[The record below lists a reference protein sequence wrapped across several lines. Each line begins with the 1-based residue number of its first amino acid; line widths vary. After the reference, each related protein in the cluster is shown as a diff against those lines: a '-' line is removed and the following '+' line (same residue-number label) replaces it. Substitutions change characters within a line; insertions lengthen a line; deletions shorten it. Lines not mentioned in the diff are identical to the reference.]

1 MAVLKKAA
9 GHQGRHIF
17 EVAGPTVKLLALGQW
32 ASSKIKHCPKISWC
46 LEAGRF
52 GYRLYQ
58 SLWEMSEWCDH
69 YNIHSW
75 PKWYIYIPIF
85 FLNPMKRIWAI
96 IRAPVMRAHMGY
108 LLGKSK
114 KIMEKCNYYNVTN
127 PELAS
132 YISPSPPPPPPPP
145 PPPDSKVHGA
155 TRVLSA
161 PDGPHVVPMK
171 FAIRASKDSLCTKLE
186 DHKWKN

>member
-1 MAVLKKAA
+1 
-9 GHQGRHIF
+9 
-17 EVAGPTVKLLALGQW
+17 
-32 ASSKIKHCPKISWC
+32 
-46 LEAGRF
+46 
-52 GYRLYQ
+52 
-58 SLWEMSEWCDH
+58 
-69 YNIHSW
+69 
-75 PKWYIYIPIF
+75 
-85 FLNPMKRIWAI
+85 
-96 IRAPVMRAHMGY
+96 MRAHMGY

-114 KIMEKCNYYNVTN
+114 QFMEKCNYFNVTN

-132 YISPSPPPPPPPP
+132 YISPP

-155 TRVLSA
+155 TRFLSA